1 MVNSNNNQQNY
12 PSLHSESLSRGHQ
25 PASLICTPFT
35 FGCTTSLS
43 TAHTLH
49 PLSSHHICPL
59 LWPTL
64 LLCSGPWALPPSQ
77 RLLSL
82 SMPSFSPSS
91 AVPSLLPPSHQCLN
105 VYWYRPLL
113 LNQLLILHPSPIPRP
128 SFTSELLESVVC
140 SHCPPFLISHSLPTS
155 QPSGSCLIT
164 PLKAQGK
171 ASKDFP
177 QIWTSHNS
185 YFNSQEQRAKKIKHF
200 TQSVWKTAIIQVLP
214 GEMLVKLQ
222 RLVGHLT
229 QKFFK
234 LAVNSS
240 RQNVIKSR
248 IQYKGI

>member
-1 MVNSNNNQQNY
+1 MVSSNNNQQNC
-12 PSLHSESLSRGHQ
+12 PSLHSESLSRGDQ
-25 PASLICTPFT
+25 PASLICTFFILGYT
-35 FGCTTSLS
+35 ASLS
-43 TAHTLH
+43 TAHTLC

-64 LLCSGPWALPPSQ
+64 LPCSGLWALPPSQ
-77 RLLSL
+77 RHLSL
-82 SMPSFSPSS
+82 SMPSFSPSL
-91 AVPSLLPPSHQCLN
+91 AFPSLLPPSHQCLN

-113 LNQLLILHPSPIPRP
+113 LNQLLILHPSPIPRA
-128 SFTSELLESVVC
+128 SFTSKLLESVVC

-164 PLKAQGK
+164 PLKTQGK

-185 YFNSQEQRAKKIKHF
+185 YLHSQEQREKKKKIKHF

-240 RQNVIKSR
+240 RQNGIKSR
-248 IQYKGI
+248 IQYN